1 MEYKYK
7 IISINEDERQI
18 VIASSNRS
26 YMEEPNAFVN
36 LVKLIQ
42 SEVNGTIENVG
53 EMQFKITD
61 DKFGLIYQWDGLFG
75 ISVIYPEN
83 ISPNEAVDFLDN
95 YMSEF

>member
-42 SEVNGTIENVG
+42 SEVNATIENVD

-61 DKFGLIYQWDGLFG
+61 DKFGRI
-75 ISVIYPEN
+75 
-83 ISPNEAVDFLDN
+83 
-95 YMSEF
+95 